1 GILIPNPLV
10 QNINGATRWYRF
22 AGLSFQPSEVVK
34 SIFIFVL
41 AHFAVK
47 YQAQK
52 WKQLGILTVLTGIV
66 LLLIMKQPDLGTTIV
81 YGVTAL
87 AIILLAIKSTKLMVG
102 IITLIL
108 TAATVGMY

>member
-1 GILIPNPLV
+1 MGRLRVLVFLGFRWSFLRHHAIWLYVIMVITLLGILIPNPLV

-47 YQAQK
+47 YQAQN
-52 WKQLGILTVLTGIV
+52 GNN
-66 LLLIMKQPDLGTTIV
+66 
-81 YGVTAL
+81 
-87 AIILLAIKSTKLMVG
+87 
-102 IITLIL
+102 
-108 TAATVGMY
+108 